1 MPQFAIS
8 DIHGC
13 AKTFD
18 ALLNEI
24 QFSHSDELFL
34 LGDYIDRGPDSKGV
48 LDRIM
53 QLQQDGYTIEC
64 LMGNHE
70 QMVLHSIAMGR
81 ADMAKSW
88 MANGGKETLESFG
101 LKTTDPPSFL
111 PDNYLSF
118 LSQMELYKEVN
129 GYILVHAGLAF
140 DAPDPFADHYAML
153 WIRDFYDNIDY
164 DWLDGRVIIHGH
176 TPRAA
181 ALIKF
186 QLKNLSRLSVLN
198 IDAGCVF
205 ERHGRDSLCAFNM
218 TDRTLTFMKN
228 QETTA

>member
-24 QFSHSDELFL
+24 QLSPSDELFL

-48 LDRIM
+48 IDRIM
-53 QLQQDGYTIEC
+53 QLEQDGYQVEC

-70 QMVLHSIAMGR
+70 QMLLDAITTDDPFANDIWS
-81 ADMAKSW
+81 
-88 MANGGKETLESFG
+88 ANGGEQTLESFG
-101 LKTTDPPSFL
+101 LQKTDKLGLIPA
-111 PDNYLSF
+111 DYLRFMSR
-118 LSQMELYKEVN
+118 LGLYKELN
-129 GYILVHAGLAF
+129 GYILVHAGLNF
-140 DAPDPFADHYAML
+140 EAPNPLEDTEAML
-153 WIRDFYDNIDY
+153 WIRGFENSVDQE
-164 DWLDGRVIIHGH
+164 WLNGRVLVHGH

-181 ALIKF
+181 AQIKL
-186 QLKNLSRLSVLN
+186 QLKKLSSVSVLN

-205 ERHGRDSLCAFNM
+205 QRHGRDSLCAFNM
-218 TDRTLTFMKN
+218 TDRTLTFVKN
-228 QETTA
+228 QESAS